1 MGNHNFLNFRKMKCL
16 ITTLFFVLSLAYFS
30 HAADIVVD
38 IDMDEVS
45 DSEMN
50 GALMDRT
57 IVCQFWKWSLCNF
70 LCRTALH
77 LNLPSTLWTLQNC
90 FLSLFCSCSFNLLHW
105 KINLLVFFI
114 SHIVI

>member
-1 MGNHNFLNFRKMKCL
+1 MKFL
-16 ITTLFFVLSLAYFS
+16 ITTLFFVLSLTYIS

-45 DSEMN
+45 SH
-50 GALMDRT
+50 GQDRSMS
-57 IVCQFWKWSLCNF
+57 VLWKWSLCNC

-77 LNLPSTLWTLQNC
+77 LNLHSTLWTLQNS
-90 FLSLFCSCSFNLLHW
+90 FLPLFGSCSFNLLHW

-114 SHIVI
+114 SHTVIKLGP

>member
-45 DSEMN
+45 NSEMY
-50 GALMDRT
+50 GTLMDRT
-57 IVCQFWKWSLCNF
+57 IVCQFFGNGRCATACAGQFCTSTCQARCGLF
-70 LCRTALH
+70 RTASYLCSAVAA
-77 LNLPSTLWTLQNC
+77 ST
-90 FLSLFCSCSFNLLHW
+90 CSTGR
-105 KINLLVFFI
+105 
-114 SHIVI
+114 